1 MNEKIFSITRACA
14 FTDQIFLKFLEEAK
28 KNSFKT
34 ELDIA
39 KFINSQI
46 EFLGLKKSFPT
57 IVATGKNAVDWHH
70 KPTKT
75 IIKKGFC
82 VIDFGIKV
90 NGYCSDMTR
99 TIYFGKA
106 NNKEKKIYAKVLKAN
121 LETIKMVKE
130 ATDGNL
136 IYKHA
141 KKVLGKLSK
150 YFGHGLGH
158 GLSKKIH
165 DKPRLSKKPGEIH
178 ISVPDIIKS
187 ASTSDSVTKNI
198 FPPFISTFFLRR
210 CRAKPGA
217 IMVAFFILYK
227 HKENMYRLLNKE
239 EYRFR

>member
-165 DKPRLSKKPGEIH
+165 DKPRLSKKPGEILKNG
-178 ISVPDIIKS
+178 DIITIEPGVYIPKKFGIRIEDDVLVLENS
-187 ASTSDSVTKNI
+187 QIVLTLSEKKLIEIPLTNQPKN
-198 FPPFISTFFLRR
+198 R
-210 CRAKPGA
+210 
-217 IMVAFFILYK
+217 K
-227 HKENMYRLLNKE
+227 HN
-239 EYRFR
+239 